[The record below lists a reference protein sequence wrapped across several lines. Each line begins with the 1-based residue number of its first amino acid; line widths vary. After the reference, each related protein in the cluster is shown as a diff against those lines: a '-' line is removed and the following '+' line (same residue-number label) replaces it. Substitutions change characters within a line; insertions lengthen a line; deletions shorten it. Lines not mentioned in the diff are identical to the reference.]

1 MRVANLIADAHDLT
15 DSTISGLNIKN
26 TPVQGISVDGAEN
39 LKIEDV
45 TIDDSDG
52 DTKGGH
58 NTDCFD
64 IGESTGVYLSGIT
77 CKNQDDCIAINSGTD
92 IQFVGGTCSGG
103 HGLSIGSVG
112 GRDDNTVENVY
123 IASSSVSNSENGVRI
138 KCNSGDTGSVK
149 NVTYSGK
156 SLYQCFIQHNLK
168 YAVADIT
175 LAGITDFGIVIE
187 QDYENGS
194 PTGTPTD
201 GIPISDVTLENIT
214 GSVTDDAQAYYILCA
229 ACSDWTVSGV
239 DVRPK

>member
-1 MRVANLIADAHDLT
+1 VTEDAHDLT

-52 DTKGGH
+52 DTEGGH

-92 IQFVGGTCSGG
+92 IQFTGGTCSGG

-123 IASSSVSNSENGVRI
+123 IASSSISDSENGVRI

-149 NVTYSGK
+149 NVTYSGR
-156 SLYQCFIQHNLK
+156 SSCQARFNLSN
-168 YAVADIT
+168 Y
-175 LAGITDFGIVIE
+175 
-187 QDYENGS
+187 
-194 PTGTPTD
+194 
-201 GIPISDVTLENIT
+201 
-214 GSVTDDAQAYYILCA
+214 
-229 ACSDWTVSGV
+229 
-239 DVRPK
+239 